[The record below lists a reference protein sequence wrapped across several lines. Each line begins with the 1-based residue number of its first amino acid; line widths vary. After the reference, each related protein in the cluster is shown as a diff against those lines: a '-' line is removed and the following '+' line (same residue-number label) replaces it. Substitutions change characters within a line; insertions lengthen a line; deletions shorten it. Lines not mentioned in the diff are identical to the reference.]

1 MTKGNKKKHIT
12 HDERVKIEGWIS
24 VGTTQKEMARLLER
38 GQSTISEEIKRGTNK
53 YGVYCADYGDHRQ
66 YIKQYWKKKE
76 CAVISRCRA
85 LQTYIERRIR
95 QGLSPEQIS
104 VWLKNKQRGLPYISA
119 KGIRRWIQNRARY
132 LHHLL
137 FWRRN
142 KKKTGTKRGSDIFLS
157 DPTRRKVGMR
167 DSLFPL
173 HQLDYG
179 HWEGDFIVSSHTNT
193 VLLVL
198 TERYSKYTIIE
209 KLETRE
215 NTLVNQRISQLL
227 KDHIVE
233 SITFDND
240 IAFKKWKYLEQQLDT
255 TIFFTEPYS
264 SWQKGLVENMNRWIR
279 CYVPKKSNIQQYSTR
294 YIQSIQDYL
303 NNLPRVILGGSS
315 AYEIMTE
322 YEKDCIVQSGEFDL
336 PVWRG

>member
-1 MTKGNKKKHIT
+1 MNKGNKRIRIT

-24 VGTTQKEMARLLER
+24 AGVTQKKMAELLER

-53 YGVYCADYGDHRQ
+53 YGVYSADYGDHRQ

-76 CAVISRCRA
+76 CSVIARCRA
-85 LQTYIERRIR
+85 LQIYIERRIR

-104 VWLKNKQRGLPYISA
+104 VWLRNKQRGLPYISA

-137 FWRRN
+137 FWSRN
-142 KKKTGTKRGSDIFLS
+142 KKKTGRKRGTDIFLS
-157 DPTRRKVGMR
+157 DPERRKVGLR
-167 DSLFPL
+167 DILFPL
-173 HQLDYG
+173 HQLEYG
-179 HWEGDFIVSSHTNT
+179 HWEGDFIVSKHNST

-198 TERYSKYTIIE
+198 VERYSKYTIIE

-227 KDHIVE
+227 EGHTVE

-240 IAFKKWKYLEQQLDT
+240 IAFKRWKELEQLLDT
-255 TIFFTEPYS
+255 TIFFTEPYC

-279 CYVPKKSNIQQYSTR
+279 CYIPKKSDIAQYSTR
-294 YIQSIQDYL
+294 HIQSIQDYL

-315 AYEIMTE
+315 AYEITTE
-322 YEKDCIVQSGEFDL
+322 YKKDCIVQSGEFDL

>member
-1 MTKGNKKKHIT
+1 MKQGNKKKHIT
-12 HDERVKIEGWIS
+12 HNERVKIEGWIQS
-24 VGTTQKEMARLLER
+24 GTTQKEMARMLER
-38 GQSTISEEIKRGTNK
+38 GQSTVSEEIKRGTNK

-76 CAVISRCRA
+76 CAVISRCRE
-85 LQTYIERRIR
+85 LQIYIERRIR

-104 VWLKNKQRGLPYISA
+104 TWLKNKQRGLPYISA
-119 KGIRRWIQNRARY
+119 KGIRKWIQNRARY

-137 FWRRN
+137 FWGRN
-142 KKKTGTKRGSDIFLS
+142 KKKTGRKPGADIFLT
-157 DPTRRKVGMR
+157 DRERRKVGTR
-167 DSLFPL
+167 DILFPY
-173 HQLDYG
+173 HQLEYG
-179 HWEGDFIVSSHTNT
+179 HWEGDFIVSKHNST

-198 TERYSKYTIIE
+198 VERYSKYTIVE

-227 KDHIVE
+227 EGHTVA
-233 SITFDND
+233 SLTLDND
-240 IAFKKWKYLEQQLDT
+240 IAFKHWKELEQQLDT

-279 CYVPKKSNIQQYSTR
+279 CHIPKKSDIRPYTNS

-315 AYEIMTE
+315 AHEIMME
-322 YEKDCIVQSGEFDL
+322 YTKHQLVVSQEFDL
-336 PVWRG
+336 PRLVD